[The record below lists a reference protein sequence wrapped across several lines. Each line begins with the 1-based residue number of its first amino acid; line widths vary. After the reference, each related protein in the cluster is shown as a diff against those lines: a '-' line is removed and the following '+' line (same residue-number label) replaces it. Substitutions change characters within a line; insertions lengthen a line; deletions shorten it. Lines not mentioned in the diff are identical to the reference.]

1 MVVKNSKSPRP
12 ARAAHGQR
20 RHDLMEAG
28 RICFAESGVEGTRVE
43 DLLARSGAS
52 IGSLYQ
58 HFKGKD
64 GLAAALYVE
73 GMDMFFAKAR
83 ARLRG
88 AQTTAD
94 GTKALV
100 RAYFDCA
107 EENPGT
113 VSFLIKARDYLDK
126 TPHAADIE
134 RKNAEFMP
142 EVSAWFRQKMK
153 ARELREMTP
162 DYVMAIIEG
171 PARHYVKRWL
181 ASPDVPL
188 DEAREVLAQA
198 AWDALRHPEEN

>member
-28 RICFAESGVEGTRVE
+28 RTCFAESGVEGTTVE

-64 GLAAALYVE
+64 GLAAALYLE
-73 GMDMFFAKAR
+73 GMEMFFAKAR
-83 ARLRG
+83 ARLRD

-94 GTKALV
+94 GAKALV

-107 EENPGT
+107 EADPKT
-113 VSFLIKARDYLDK
+113 VSFLIMARDYLER
-126 TPHAADIE
+126 TSYSAEIE

-142 EVSAWFRQKMK
+142 EVSAWFRHKIK
-153 ARELREMTP
+153 ARELREIAP
-162 DYVMAIIEG
+162 DYLMAIIEG

-188 DEAREVLAQA
+188 NEAREVLAQA
-198 AWDALRHPEEN
+198 AWDALRRPEEK